1 MYLPANQSVILT
13 YIAGSRAQIETV
25 SGYVGTYVIGSE
37 SENDIVP
44 FDPVLTAWGTI
55 GNGVRLTLDILH
67 PLSDALET
75 SLQVDFP
82 LNATGEVGFQNF
94 GMSAL

>member
-1 MYLPANQSVILT
+1 MT
-13 YIAGSRAQIETV
+13 GSTV
-25 SGYVGTYVIGSE
+25 KITSPEGYVGSYVTD
-37 SENDIVP
+37 SENPIVP
-44 FDPVLTAWGTI
+44 FDPVLTAWGAI

-94 GMSAL
+94 GMRLITIVINGYV